1 MKLYTTSLSIMAASL
16 AVIAAPQAVFA
27 QDTDDL
33 FTGVSVGIQGGS
45 ERLSINEPV
54 LTGTNTATLDER
66 ESGITYGG
74 YIGYDLQVSQF
85 VIGAEAGFN
94 PNGRT
99 IKGDTAN
106 GGSVEL
112 DPKWSANASVRAG
125 VVLAD
130 RALIYGRVGYD
141 RTRYS
146 VNRFANGSDTAIA
159 SEKKNGDGFMFGG
172 GAEVAFHENAAVRV
186 EYRRSKLG
194 GTLRSNQFLAGAT
207 LRF

>member
-1 MKLYTTSLSIMAASL
+1 MTLPNNTLSIMAASL
-16 AVIAAPQAVFA
+16 VAFAAPQAAFA

-33 FTGVSVGIQGGS
+33 FTGVSIGVQGGY

-54 LTGTNTATLDER
+54 LTGANTATIDER

-74 YIGYDLQVSQF
+74 YLGYDLQVSQF
-85 VIGAEAGFN
+85 VIGGELGFS

-99 IKGDTAN
+99 IKEDTAN

-112 DPKWSANASVRAG
+112 NPKWSASASVRAG

-130 RALIYGRVGYD
+130 RALVYGRVGYD
-141 RTRYS
+141 RSRYS
-146 VNRFANGSDTAIA
+146 VNRFANGNSTAVA
-159 SEKKNGDGFMFGG
+159 SEKKNGDGLMFGG
-172 GAEVAFHENAAVRV
+172 GAEFAFHENAALRV